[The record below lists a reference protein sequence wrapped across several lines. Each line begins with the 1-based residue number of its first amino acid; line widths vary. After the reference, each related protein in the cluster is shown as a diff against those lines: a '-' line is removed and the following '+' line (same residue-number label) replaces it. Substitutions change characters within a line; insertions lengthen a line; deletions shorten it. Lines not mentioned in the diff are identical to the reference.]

1 MQRCRVVRGRLLRRC
16 AALRCTHGRPP
27 SAPPQINAGQANAAT
42 GELGYQDSLASADAV
57 AAALGVARDDVL
69 LESTGVIGRR
79 IKMEPLLAAVPQLA
93 GWLGS
98 GADDARRAAVAI
110 TTTDLVSK
118 SAALE
123 VELGPG
129 HTVRLG
135 GIAKGSGMIHP
146 NM

>member
-1 MQRCRVVRGRLLRRC
+1 M
-16 AALRCTHGRPP
+16 
-27 SAPPQINAGQANAAT
+27 
-42 GELGYQDSLASADAV
+42 AS
-57 AAALGVARDDVL
+57 ALGVPRDDVL

-79 IKMEPLLAAVPQLA
+79 IKMDALLAAVPRLA
-93 GWLGS
+93 STLGD
-98 GADDARRAAVAI
+98 GADDAHRAAVAI

-123 VELGPG
+123 VELGTG
-129 HTVRLG
+129 RSVRLG